1 MNTKPLLPT
10 DSGGGALLV
19 PVYYDFASTIAYVAH
34 RVMGRVEA
42 DLAAR
47 DIRLEWRPIDL
58 AAITGWPRGVPL
70 PAPARD
76 NAARVARE
84 LDVAAR
90 VPPRWLDS
98 RAAHA
103 VALALRGS
111 AREPTWRERVWTAIF
126 EEGRALDDAT
136 VQALAADLDL
146 PLPEIDLGV
155 VATATRDAHE
165 LGVSGVPTFL
175 LDRWPMGGIQEPPTM
190 LALLDRFARRQR
202 EDQPGG

>member
-1 MNTKPLLPT
+1 MSPLT
-10 DSGGGALLV
+10 I
-19 PVYYDFASTIAYVAH
+19 PVYFDFASTIAYVAH

-42 DLAAR
+42 ELAAR
-47 DIRLEWRPIDL
+47 DLALEWRPIDL

-70 PAPARD
+70 PVAARD
-76 NAARVARE
+76 NAARVGQE
-84 LDVAAR
+84 LDVAVR

-111 AREPTWRERVWTAIF
+111 PREATWRERVWTAVF

-136 VQALAADLDL
+136 VAALAADLDL
-146 PLPEIDLGV
+146 PLPEIDLAA

-165 LGVSGVPTFL
+165 IGVSGVPTFL

-190 LALLDRFARRQR
+190 VALLDRFARRKR
-202 EDQPGG
+202 ER